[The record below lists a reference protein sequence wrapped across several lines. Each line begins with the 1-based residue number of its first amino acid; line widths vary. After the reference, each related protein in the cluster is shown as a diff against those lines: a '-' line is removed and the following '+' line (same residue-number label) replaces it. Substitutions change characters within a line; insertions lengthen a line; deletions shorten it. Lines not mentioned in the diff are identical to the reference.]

1 MQILSNIIIK
11 FQNEKINGSG
21 KKRLIS
27 IIKPAVN
34 ENQAKATTG
43 AVDKYVVKSFIKVN
57 ILKTQD

>member
-1 MQILSNIIIK
+1 M
-11 FQNEKINGSG
+11 
-21 KKRLIS
+21 KRLIS

-57 ILKTQD
+57 ILKLIFLLLRINLKP